1 MKKSDFI
8 EVLAE
13 KIDQSKKDT
22 TAIVDAFLALI
33 VETVKKG
40 DEVVFPELGKFV
52 LKKKP
57 ARTARNPVT
66 GATVDVPA
74 KIVPAFK
81 AMKKFK
87 DAVAS

>member
-8 EVLAE
+8 ELLAE
-13 KIDQSKKDT
+13 RIDQTKKDT
-22 TAIVDAFLALI
+22 TAIVDAFLAI
-33 VETVKKG
+33 VVETVKKG
-40 DEVVFPELGKFV
+40 DEIVFPELGKFV

-81 AMKKFK
+81 AAKKFK

>member
-8 EVLAE
+8 ELLAE
-13 KIDQSKKDT
+13 RIDQTKKDT
-22 TAIVDAFLALI
+22 TAIVDAFLAII

-40 DEVVFPELGKFV
+40 DEIAFPELGKFV

-57 ARTARNPVT
+57 ARTARNPIT

-74 KIVPAFK
+74 KIVPAFR
-81 AMKKFK
+81 AARKFK

>member
-8 EVLAE
+8 ELLAE
-13 KIDQSKKDT
+13 KIDQTKKDT
-22 TAIVDAFLALI
+22 TAIVDAFLAII
-33 VETVKKG
+33 VEAVKKG

-52 LKKKP
+52 LKRKP

-81 AMKKFK
+81 AAKKFK